1 MSSWRTRLVDH
12 ATLPYPE
19 DVHLILFQAKVLG
32 AFKLA
37 RFAYD
42 RLQRQ
47 RVPLLW
53 QDQIDLDMLTVQVH
67 GSRHDSCCARSCYE
81 PLLHALSHAM
91 TLKESCT
98 LRV

>member
-1 MSSWRTRLVDH
+1 MSLS
-12 ATLPYPE
+12 A
-19 DVHLILFQAKVLG
+19 LIGFWFVQAKILG

-47 RVPLLW
+47 RVPPFW
-53 QDQIDLDMLTVQVH
+53 QDQIDLDMLTVQASCH
-67 GSRHDSCCARSCYE
+67 NYFSLLPSSRSVNRPFNPPPSASLGYRESIVRKY
-81 PLLHALSHAM
+81 SH
-91 TLKESCT
+91 S